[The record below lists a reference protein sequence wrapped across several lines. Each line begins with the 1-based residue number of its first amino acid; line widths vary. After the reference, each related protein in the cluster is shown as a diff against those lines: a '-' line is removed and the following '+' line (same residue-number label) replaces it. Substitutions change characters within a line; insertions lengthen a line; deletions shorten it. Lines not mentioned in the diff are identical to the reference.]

1 MKSPLKATLK
11 YMPKWIAKLFAGP
24 YVAGETTHEALS
36 KVAKLNAKGFR
47 ATLDILGEHTVNKMD
62 ARNVAAEYCSLY
74 EKIEGNNLD
83 CTISVKPTH
92 IGLDISIEEAMSN
105 MIKIQASADKY
116 ANFLRIDMES
126 SEYTNHTFE
135 IYSACKKIS
144 KNVGFALQAYLYRS
158 EDDLKTFRARDL
170 NVRICKG
177 IYKEHPKIAY
187 QKRSEINSNF
197 LVLAKEMAR
206 SGGFCGYAT
215 HDLELIDQLLDWVKK
230 ERISPKSFEFQAL
243 YGVPMS
249 GRLEELIND
258 GYSVRIY
265 VPYGPDWFDYSIRRL
280 DENPDIAF
288 YVISNLFKRRN
299 ILT

>member
-1 MKSPLKATLK
+1 MRSSLKTTLK
-11 YMPKWIAKLFAGP
+11 YMPKWFAELFAGP
-24 YVAGETTHEALS
+24 YVAGETKYEALGE
-36 KVAKLNAKGFR
+36 VAKLNAKGFS
-47 ATLDILGEHTVNKMD
+47 ATLDILGEHTANKVD
-62 ARNVAAEYCSLY
+62 ARNVATEYCSLY
-74 EKIEGNNLD
+74 EKIEGKNLD

-92 IGLDISIEEAMSN
+92 VGLNMSLEEAMSN
-105 MIKIQASADKY
+105 MIKIQAFADKY
-116 ANFLRIDMES
+116 ANFMRIDMES

-135 IYSACKKIS
+135 IYSACRKIS

-158 EDDLKTFRARDL
+158 ADDLLAFRARDL

-177 IYKEHPKIAY
+177 IYKEPPSIAY
-187 QKRSEINSNF
+187 QKRSEIRNNF
-197 LVLAKEMAR
+197 LILAKEMAKN
-206 SGGFCGYAT
+206 GGFCGYAT
-215 HDLELIDQLLDWVKK
+215 HDQELIDQLLDWVKK
-230 ERISPKSFEFQAL
+230 ERIPPQSFEFQAL

-288 YVISNLFKRRN
+288 YVISNLFKRWK
-299 ILT
+299 IIT